1 MIKSIKTWIL
11 VGFASLLL
19 VACGQSGGGA
29 GSKKSK
35 TLEND
40 LNNLG
45 SSKKHLQT
53 FKRTTSRLIELTQ
66 KIR

>member
-11 VGFASLLL
+11 VGLASLLL

-35 TLEND
+35 TLENT
-40 LNNLG
+40 
-45 SSKKHLQT
+45 KKAG
-53 FKRTTSRLIELTQ
+53 FVKCGV
-66 KIR
+66 

>member
-35 TLEND
+35 TLENT
-40 LNNLG
+40 
-45 SSKKHLQT
+45 KKAG
-53 FKRTTSRLIELTQ
+53 FVKWWSIKKRKLFIKL
-66 KIR
+66 